1 MTEFEQRAEQIGRSF
16 KTPTSSRW
24 VVQTGRR
31 EIANDLL
38 NMMRSARS
46 PEQFND
52 AAYQF
57 KRQILL
63 PYYREV
69 VHNLPEE
76 QRVLFLQRNPT
87 IDMKPSKG
95 LGTYA
100 ELKKNPAFAESQY
113 QGRPINGAPNPRLL
127 QIADDPVELDLAARD
142 PNLRVT
148 PEDLQSHIRQAY
160 QEQARQQFRKDML
173 AAQDSAQIERNKLA
187 EDYENSWYSNVL
199 GTISPEVTGYY
210 LDVIRNPQNENG
222 WNLAKAIAKDALVGI
237 GSLYTGGVAGKMVSN
252 PAAQAAIGG
261 ALDAGIEAARQGASN
276 YYDWDPANIAATGAV
291 SATFPSLLG
300 GVASMGSRLPGLGR
314 ITRPLMRKLKRM
326 MPNPAEEEAL
336 RAKEIHDAA
345 AQATEA
351 AYDGGDLLAREG
363 ADDLLQPAREFIE
376 ASPTRV
382 LDPEPLTRDRVRDIV
397 MDPELSSQY
406 FEPPTRE
413 NFLDMINQR
422 LAGEDQVMNIGG
434 QQRYA
439 SDVAEDWL
447 GRAKT
452 QWNENYK
459 EMSTPKPKKTK
470 WDVAGEAVVDVGS
483 REETLR
489 QRAQG
494 TKTKQEPI
502 SGSLQWIMENDPA
515 MIRMW
520 EAGFAPMNGNPEEMK
535 AYTEWK
541 AKFGGR

>member
-31 EIANDLL
+31 EIANNLL

-57 KRQILL
+57 KRKILL

-69 VHNLPEE
+69 VHRLPED

-87 IDMKPSKG
+87 IGMKLSKG
-95 LGTYA
+95 LGSYE

-113 QGRPINGAPNPRLL
+113 QVRQTNGATNPRLL
-127 QIADDPVELDLAARD
+127 QIADDPVELDLAAR
-142 PNLRVT
+142 NLNVT

-173 AAQDSAQIERNKLA
+173 AAQDSAQVERNKLA
-187 EDYENSWYSNVL
+187 EDYENSWYGNIL
-199 GTISPEVTGYY
+199 GAVSPEVTGYY
-210 LDVIRNPQNENG
+210 LDAIRNPQKESG

-252 PAAQAAIGG
+252 PAAQALIGG
-261 ALDAGIEAARQGASN
+261 ALDSGIEAARQGMSN
-276 YYDWDPANIAATGAV
+276 YYDLDPANILATGAV
-291 SATFPSLLG
+291 SATFPALLG
-300 GVASMGSRLPGLGR
+300 GAASMGARLPGLGR
-314 ITRPLMRKLKRM
+314 ITEPLSRKLKGM

-336 RAKEIHDAA
+336 RAKKIHDAA
-345 AQATEA
+345 EQATDA
-351 AYDGGDLLAREG
+351 AYDGGGDLLDREG
-363 ADDLLQPAREFIE
+363 ANDLLQPAREFIE

-434 QQRYA
+434 QKRYA

-452 QWNENYK
+452 QWSENYK

-470 WDVAGEAVVDVGS
+470 WDVAGEAIVDVGS

-489 QRAQG
+489 QRAMG
-494 TKTKQEPI
+494 TKIEQEPI
-502 SGSLQWIMENDPA
+502 SGALQWLMENDPG

-520 EAGFAPMNGNPEEMK
+520 EAGFAPNGNPEEMK
-535 AYTEWK
+535 IYNEWK
-541 AKFGGR
+541 ARFGGR